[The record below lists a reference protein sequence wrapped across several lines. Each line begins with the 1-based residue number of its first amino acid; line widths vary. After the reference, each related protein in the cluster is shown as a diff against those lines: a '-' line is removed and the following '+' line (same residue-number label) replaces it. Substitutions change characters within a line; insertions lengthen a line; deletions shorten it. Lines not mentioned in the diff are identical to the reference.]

1 MKRRLAFLLALSLTF
16 ASLPVTG
23 AGAAETAA
31 ATETEVVTEIA
42 QEEASDEGVSVE
54 TEAVD
59 LTEEDKNEAAA
70 GEQKQ
75 EETVSEENAAAAET
89 TDEIAA
95 EVEPEVITEGK
106 DAKQEASVKNGWV
119 NEGSSRYYYNQGKAV
134 TNWQKIDGAWY
145 YFNGSGAMQTGWQW
159 LSNKWY
165 YFDENDGTMQLGFK
179 ELGDRTYYFT
189 GSGDGTMQLGLK
201 ELGGRT
207 YYFTGS
213 GAMGTGWQKIDNVW
227 YYFNGSGV
235 MQTGWQKV
243 GDRWFYMSDDEAD
256 KGKMVTGWKTING
269 RKYYFDP
276 SGAMATGWRKVDGYW
291 YLMSPGGAMLTG
303 WQKIGNYWYFLDA
316 DGAMATGWRTIGDQ
330 TYFLADGGVLADCGG
345 EGTMLRGFHLIDG
358 KACYFGMGGALQED
372 WASKNVIVID
382 PGHSSEIPDW
392 KVPVGPGS
400 DDMKDADNYGAVSV
414 TNGLHEY
421 ELVLDVSLKLKEKL
435 EARGYKVVMV
445 RTTNNGKY
453 SCVDRAK
460 VANSSNAALFLRVH
474 ANAAPKT
481 PSQNGAM
488 TICITRNNE
497 FVPEMYKRSRQLSD
511 LILREY
517 INAVDCYNEGV
528 WERDDMIANNWS
540 KVPTTL
546 IELGYMT
553 NAREDQLMQTPVYQE
568 KMVSGLLNGIDSYFR
583 AVNN

>member
-1 MKRRLAFLLALSLTF
+1 MNSKLKSLLLLLILCLLLT
-16 ASLPVTG
+16 PVNG
-23 AGAAETAA
+23 VHAESGYKW
-31 ATETEVVTEIA
+31 IRK
-42 QEEASDEGVSVE
+42 DG
-54 TEAVD
+54 
-59 LTEEDKNEAAA
+59 KWYYCN
-70 GEQKQ
+70 
-75 EETVSEENAAAAET
+75 
-89 TDEIAA
+89 
-95 EVEPEVITEGK
+95 TEG
-106 DAKQEASVKNGWV
+106 DVS
-119 NEGSSRYYYNQGKAV
+119 
-134 TNWQKIDGAWY
+134 TDWQKIDG
-145 YFNGSGAMQTGWQW
+145 
-159 LSNKWY
+159 KWY
-165 YFDENDGTMQLGFK
+165 YFDKNGVMLTGWQPLGNW
-179 ELGDRTYYFT
+179 RYYL
-189 GSGDGTMQLGLK
+189 SP
-201 ELGGRT
+201 
-207 YYFTGS
+207 S
-213 GAMGTGWQKIDNVW
+213 GAMVTGWQKIDGIW
-227 YYFNGSGV
+227 YYFNAGGG
-235 MQTGWQKV
+235 MMTDWQKIN
-243 GDRWFYMSDDEAD
+243 GKWYYLSKDED
-256 KGKMVTGWKTING
+256 QKGQMVIGWKTIND
-269 RKYYFDP
+269 RNYYFDP

-303 WQKIGNYWYFLDA
+303 WQKIGSNWYFLDA
-316 DGAMATGWRTIGDQ
+316 NGAMATGWRKVGANWYYLREDGIMLTGWQKINNKWYLLGPGGAMQTGWQKIGNNWYFLDASGAMATGWRTIGDR

-358 KACYFGMGGALQED
+358 KVCFFGMGGALQED

-382 PGHSSEIPDW
+382 PGHSSEIPSW

-435 EARGYKVVMV
+435 EAKGYKVVMV
-445 RTTNNGKY
+445 RTTNSGKY

-460 VANSSNAALFLRVH
+460 VANNSNAAVFLRVH

-488 TICITRNNE
+488 TICITEDNE

-517 INAVDCYNEGV
+517 IKAVGCYNEGV

-553 NAREDQLMQTPVYQE
+553 NAREDQLMQTPSYQE
-568 KMVSGLLNGIDSYFR
+568 KMVNGLLNGIDSYFR
-583 AVNN
+583 AINN